1 MEKPVISVIIPSYNE
16 EKVIGRTLQKL
27 RNQNT
32 KIPYEIIVCDN
43 NSNDRT
49 VSIAKKYADKVVLE
63 TKQGSAFARNTG
75 TKCSVGQ
82 YLVHTDADTIFP
94 TDFIEKVYSIFK
106 QEKYTAFS
114 CGHWNFYDG
123 NSTKVKIISLIY
135 GLYQHFYSII
145 QAKKN
150 TVTLFGWC
158 LCTPRRIYD
167 MVGGFSLTAKYKF
180 EDVSYS
186 FATELLGWKGYFP
199 NIKVQSSL
207 RRFEDGLIGFWKYY
221 RMKKAGI
228 SFAFNNFIRKSIYKP
243 K

>member
-16 EKVIGRTLQKL
+16 EKVIGRTLHKL

-32 KIPYEIIVCDN
+32 KIPFEIIVCDN

-49 VSIAKKYADKVVLE
+49 VSIAKKYTDKVVLE
-63 TKQGSAFARNTG
+63 TKQGGIFARITG
-75 TKCSVGQ
+75 TKCSVGK

-94 TDFIEKVYSIFK
+94 TDFIEKVYPIFK
-106 QEKYTAFS
+106 QEKYTSFS

-123 NSTKVKIISLIY
+123 NSIKVKIMALLY
-135 GLYQHFYSII
+135 GLNQHFYSII

-167 MVGGFSLTAKYKF
+167 MVGGFALTEKYQF

-199 NIKVQSSL
+199 KIKVKSSL
-207 RRFEDGLIGFWKYY
+207 RRFEDGIFEYWKYY
-221 RMKKAGI
+221 RKKNAGLL
-228 SFAFNNFIRKSIYKP
+228 FAFKNLIRKSIYKQ